1 MLCYSSLWLMHKKI
15 RNHFGWKIFIS
26 SFCPKSTM
34 RNTTGN
40 YLGQRW
46 QTNTI
51 QPDLVSNFCG
61 NPTTLQW
68 SSIPSQYSIRLHF
81 RVNSDSTIS
90 CIYFFTL
97 LTTFPLAFDWFN
109 QRQKHPLTHLHEH
122 THARHLLMPASLA
135 QVDHHTFFLEIWL
148 RLYNT

>member
-90 CIYFFTL
+90 CIYFLHFWQL
-97 LTTFPLAFDWFN
+97 FHW
-109 QRQKHPLTHLHEH
+109 HLIDSIKDRNIH
-122 THARHLLMPASLA
+122 S
-135 QVDHHTFFLEIWL
+135 HTFMSTHMRDTYSCLLPLHKLIIIHSFLKFD
-148 RLYNT
+148 